1 MRVYC
6 KDKNEFI
13 KLQRYLIDN
22 CGYIWNNGDT
32 EFYPPRYYMWDYGII
47 VITMRPSKE
56 LLYEPMDYPPSK
68 NIESYTKY
76 SDFMGKERFNNMKF
90 FIKGVFKDII

>member
-32 EFYPPRYYMWDYGII
+32 ELQSSNNGK
-47 VITMRPSKE
+47 T
-56 LLYEPMDYPPSK
+56 YEIP
-68 NIESYTKY
+68 
-76 SDFMGKERFNNMKF
+76 F
-90 FIKGVFKDII
+90 FA